1 MAPHAR
7 RVAARAAIAVVALG
21 ATLAA
26 HARVPGAAPGE
37 SDPVVPEPEVVRVA
51 SLGFDSLLADFYWL
65 RAVQVVGAARS
76 NPAQH
81 APLIRRLSEV
91 VVALDPWV
99 DHPYRFAALWL
110 SDDPG
115 TVHAANRI
123 LERGIAYHPT
133 DWRNRF
139 YLSFNHFFHLGDA
152 DAAAV
157 ELERALG
164 LPGVPVYFGRL
175 VIRLRSEGGDLDA
188 ASTYLEQMLASAPD
202 DWHRIEYERALLEIE
217 TERRARRIDA
227 ARERYREQN
236 GFDIERVEDLAW
248 GPHAVVWELPGE
260 PNGAGWTID
269 ANTGEVVSQHYHR
282 RYRVNFQNPA
292 QRLRSSSSDGQTRGA
307 GG

>member
-1 MAPHAR
+1 MR
-7 RVAARAAIAVVALG
+7 TAIAVVALG

-26 HARVPGAAPGE
+26 HARVPGSAPGSE
-37 SDPVVPEPEVVRVA
+37 RDPVVPEPDVVRVA

-76 NPAQH
+76 NPARH
-81 APLIRRLSEV
+81 AALLQRLAEV

-110 SDDPG
+110 SDDPE
-115 TVHAANRI
+115 TVQAANRI

-152 DAAAV
+152 EAAAI

-164 LPGVPVYFGRL
+164 LPGAPVYFGRL

-188 ASTYLEQMLASAPD
+188 AATYLEQMFATASD
-202 DWHRIEYERALLEIE
+202 DWHRIEYERALVEIE
-217 TERRARRIDA
+217 TERRARRLDV

-236 GFDIERVEDLAW
+236 GFDIQRVEDLAW
-248 GPHAVVWELPGE
+248 GPHAVLWELPGE

-269 ANTGEVVSQHYHR
+269 ETSNEIVSRQYHR
-282 RYRVNFQNPA
+282 RYRVHFQNPA
-292 QRLRSSSSDGQTRGA
+292 QRLRGPSSDAEGRGA